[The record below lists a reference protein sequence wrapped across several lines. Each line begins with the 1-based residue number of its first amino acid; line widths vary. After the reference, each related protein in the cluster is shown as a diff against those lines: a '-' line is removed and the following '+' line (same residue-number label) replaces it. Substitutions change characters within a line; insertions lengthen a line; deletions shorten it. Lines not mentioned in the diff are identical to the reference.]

1 MSHLLKRIRKIQG
14 VRRSRLFIL
23 MGFITSLFACA
34 SGELVIVTTPPEADI
49 RARVGSGLNYES
61 IGKSPLRITGKEL
74 AGRLGGDG
82 PMQIEVAKEG
92 YDTKELIISESP
104 RSFDISF
111 SIELISKA
119 EKSKEEDEV
128 NKIKEREAINHTVDS
143 LFEIQRLVKVGRLDE
158 ALVKIRSLQDA
169 EPNVAASYE
178 MQGGIFYI
186 QNDYPRALDAYQKAL
201 RLNPENV
208 DSFNMKKYLE
218 SLTNTSSNKKLG
230 QL

>member
-1 MSHLLKRIRKIQG
+1 
-14 VRRSRLFIL
+14 
-23 MGFITSLFACA
+23 
-34 SGELVIVTTPPEADI
+34 
-49 RARVGSGLNYES
+49 
-61 IGKSPLRITGKEL
+61 
-74 AGRLGGDG
+74 
-82 PMQIEVAKEG
+82 
-92 YDTKELIISESP
+92 
-104 RSFDISF
+104 
-111 SIELISKA
+111 KA